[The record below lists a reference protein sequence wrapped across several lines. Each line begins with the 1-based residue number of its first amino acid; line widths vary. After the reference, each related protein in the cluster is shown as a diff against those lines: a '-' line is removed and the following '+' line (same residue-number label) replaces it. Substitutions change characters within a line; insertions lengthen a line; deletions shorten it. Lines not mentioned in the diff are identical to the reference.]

1 MGAEPVGAKKD
12 WQFSGDWMKRGRQA
26 RWFMW
31 KAFAPAL
38 LIGLAACQ
46 SGGDVAEVLDPGAT
60 ESNQIGGAEASGVA
74 QKSMTLG
81 KGSMKV
87 AMLLPLSASG
97 SLGEEGRKMRDGAQL
112 AMADMGNDL
121 ITLTIDDTR
130 GDGALARKMAVE
142 AMGSGAKAVIGPA
155 ELPAARQLS
164 QVSGTKRPPV
174 LALAENF
181 AGSPGVYSVRLSEA
195 DSAAAAAAALAA
207 KGKRKFVLFVAAG
220 PGSDAVAKRVENSLS
235 IHGASLA
242 VTMPYATEAGGADR
256 AVSDMAALVDKPE
269 AIVIASGGGNPS
281 AIVSPLKSKGFLGT
295 GVALIGTSRWL
306 AYPLGD
312 PLLDG
317 AYIAALDHA
326 ETGPIATRFKATFN
340 YDADVNVAYAYDM
353 VALTAGIASAVGPK
367 GLTRQVL
374 ENPTGFRGST
384 GLFRF
389 RADGASERS
398 MPFYRIRNG
407 SLKQIEKSISGF

>member
-1 MGAEPVGAKKD
+1 
-12 WQFSGDWMKRGRQA
+12 MKRGRKT
-26 RWFMW
+26 RGLLR
-31 KAFAPAL
+31 KALVPAL
-38 LIGLAACQ
+38 LVGLAACQ
-46 SGGDVAEVLDPGAT
+46 SGGDVADVLDPGAAKG
-60 ESNQIGGAEASGVA
+60 NQTGGAEASGAA
-74 QKSMTLG
+74 QKPITLG
-81 KGSMKV
+81 KGTMKV

-112 AMADMGNDL
+112 AMSDMGNDL
-121 ITLTIDDTR
+121 ITLTIEDTR
-130 GDGALARKMAVE
+130 GDGALAKKKTVE

-155 ELPAARQLS
+155 ELPAARQLA

-181 AGSPGVYSVRLSEA
+181 AGSPGIYSVRLSEA

-220 PGSDAVAKRVENSLS
+220 AGSDAVAKRVENSLS
-235 IHGASLA
+235 IYGASLT
-242 VTMPYATEAGGADR
+242 VTMPYTTVGGGAEK
-256 AVSDMAALVDKPE
+256 AVADMAALVERPD
-269 AIVIASGGGNPS
+269 AVVIASGGGNPS
-281 AIVSPLKSKGFLGT
+281 AIVSPLKSKGLLGK

-306 AYPLGD
+306 AQPLDD

-317 AYIAALDHA
+317 AYIAALDAA
-326 ETGPIATRFKATFN
+326 ETGPIATRFKSTFN

-353 VALTAGIASAVGPK
+353 VALTAGIASAAGPK

-398 MPFYRIRNG
+398 MPFYQVRNG
-407 SLKQIEKSISGF
+407 SLKQIDKSISGF

>member
-1 MGAEPVGAKKD
+1 
-12 WQFSGDWMKRGRQA
+12 MKRGRKT
-26 RWFMW
+26 RWFGW
-31 KAFAPAL
+31 KAAVPAL
-38 LIGLAACQ
+38 LLVLAACQ
-46 SGGDVAEVLDPGAT
+46 SGTDVADVLDPGAV
-60 ESNQIGGAEASGVA
+60 ESGQTGSADAPGSA

-81 KGSMKV
+81 KGNMKV
-87 AMLLPLSASG
+87 AMLLPLSAAG

-112 AMADMGNDL
+112 AMTDMGNDL
-121 ITLTIDDTR
+121 ITLTIEDTR
-130 GDGALARKMAVE
+130 GDGSLARKMAVE
-142 AMGSGAKAVIGPA
+142 AMGSGAKAVIGPT
-155 ELPAARQLS
+155 ELPAARQLA

-174 LALAENF
+174 LALADNF

-195 DSAAAAAAALAA
+195 DSAAAAAAALAD

-220 PGSDAVAKRVENSLS
+220 AGSEAIAKRVENSLS
-235 IHGASLA
+235 IYGASLA
-242 VTMPYATEAGGADR
+242 VTMPYTTAAGGAEK

-269 AIVIASGGGNPS
+269 AIIVASGNGSPS
-281 AIVSPLKSKGFLGT
+281 SIVSPLKTRGFLGK

-306 AYPLGD
+306 AHPLND

-340 YDADVNVAYAYDM
+340 YEADVNVAYAYDM

-367 GLTRQVL
+367 GLTREVL

-398 MPFYRIRNG
+398 MPFYRISNG
-407 SLKQIEKSISGF
+407 SLKQIDKSISGF

>member
-1 MGAEPVGAKKD
+1 MHRRRAASRCG
-12 WQFSGDWMKRGRQA
+12 
-26 RWFMW
+26 W
-31 KAFAPAL
+31 KAFFLAVQV
-38 LIGLAACQ
+38 GLAACQ
-46 SGGDVAEVLDPGAT
+46 SSTHVSEGHDAET
-60 ESNQIGGAEASGVA
+60 AEASGVA
-74 QKSMTLG
+74 KKSMTLG
-81 KGSMKV
+81 SGTMKV

-97 SLGEEGRKMRDGAQL
+97 SLGEEGRKMRDAAQL

-121 ITLTIDDTR
+121 ITLTIEDTR
-130 GDGALARKMAVE
+130 GDDALARKMAVE
-142 AMGSGAKAVIGPA
+142 AMGSGVKAVIGPA
-155 ELPAARQLS
+155 ELPAARRLA

-207 KGKRKFVLFVAAG
+207 KGKRKFVLFVAEG

-235 IHGASLA
+235 IYGASLA
-242 VTMPYATEAGGADR
+242 VTMPYTTEGGGAEK
-256 AVSDMAALVDKPE
+256 AVSDMAALVERPD
-269 AIVIASGGGNPS
+269 AVVVASGSGNPS
-281 AIVSPLKSKGFLGT
+281 AIVSPLKTKGILGK
-295 GVALIGTSRWL
+295 GAALVGTSRWL
-306 AYPLGD
+306 AHPLND
-312 PLLDG
+312 PLLEG
-317 AYIAALDHA
+317 AYVAALDIA

-353 VALTAGIASAVGPK
+353 VALAAGIASAVGPR

-398 MPFYRIRNG
+398 MPFYQIRNG

>member
-1 MGAEPVGAKKD
+1 M
-12 WQFSGDWMKRGRQA
+12 QRRQTA
-26 RWFMW
+26 RWFGW
-31 KAFAPAL
+31 KAFVPAL

-46 SGGDVAEVLDPGAT
+46 STTDVSEMLDSGTAEPAGA
-60 ESNQIGGAEASGVA
+60 A

-81 KGSMKV
+81 AGSMKV
-87 AMLLPLSASG
+87 VMLLPLSASG
-97 SLGEEGRKMRDGAQL
+97 SLGENGRKMRDAAQL

-121 ITLTIDDTR
+121 ITLTIEDTR
-130 GDGALARKMAVE
+130 GDDALAKKMAVE

-155 ELPAARQLS
+155 ELPAARQLA

-207 KGKRKFVLFVAAG
+207 RGKRKFVLFVAEG
-220 PGSDAVAKRVENSLS
+220 PGSDAIAKRVENSLS
-235 IHGASLA
+235 IYGASLA
-242 VTMPYATEAGGADR
+242 VTMPYTTEGGGAEK
-256 AVSDMAALVDKPE
+256 AVSDMAALVERPD
-269 AIVIASGGGNPS
+269 AVVVASGGGNPS
-281 AIVSPLKSKGFLGT
+281 AIVSPLKTKGILGK
-295 GVALIGTSRWL
+295 GVALVGTSRWL
-306 AYPLGD
+306 AHPLND
-312 PLLDG
+312 PMLDG
-317 AYIAALDHA
+317 AYVAALDIA

-353 VALTAGIASAVGPK
+353 VALTAGIASAVGPR

-398 MPFYRIRNG
+398 MPFYQIRNG
-407 SLKQIEKSISGF
+407 ALKQIEKSISGF

>member
-1 MGAEPVGAKKD
+1 MHRRRTASRFG
-12 WQFSGDWMKRGRQA
+12 
-26 RWFMW
+26 W
-31 KAFAPAL
+31 KAFLLAL
-38 LIGLAACQ
+38 QVGLAACQ
-46 SGGDVAEVLDPGAT
+46 SSTHVSEGLDPGT
-60 ESNQIGGAEASGVA
+60 AEAAGVA
-74 QKSMTLG
+74 KKSMTLG
-81 KGSMKV
+81 SGTMKV
-87 AMLLPLSASG
+87 AMLLPLSANG
-97 SLGEEGRKMRDGAQL
+97 SLGEEGRKMRDAAQL

-121 ITLTIDDTR
+121 ITLTIEDTR
-130 GDGALARKMAVE
+130 GDDALARKMAVE

-155 ELPAARQLS
+155 ELPAARRLA

-207 KGKRKFVLFVAAG
+207 KGKRKFVLFVAEG

-235 IHGASLA
+235 IYGASLA
-242 VTMPYATEAGGADR
+242 VTMPYTTEGGGAEK
-256 AVSDMAALVDKPE
+256 AVSDMAALVERPD
-269 AIVIASGGGNPS
+269 AVVVASGSGNPS
-281 AIVSPLKSKGFLGT
+281 AIVSPLKTKGILGK
-295 GVALIGTSRWL
+295 GAALVGTSRWL
-306 AYPLGD
+306 AHPLND
-312 PLLDG
+312 PLLEG
-317 AYIAALDHA
+317 AYVAALDIA

-353 VALTAGIASAVGPK
+353 VALTAGIASAVGPR

-398 MPFYRIRNG
+398 MPFYQIRNG

>member
-1 MGAEPVGAKKD
+1 
-12 WQFSGDWMKRGRQA
+12 MKRGRKT
-26 RWFMW
+26 RGLLR
-31 KAFAPAL
+31 KALVPAL
-38 LIGLAACQ
+38 LVGLAACQ
-46 SGGDVAEVLDPGAT
+46 SGGDVADVLDPGAAKG
-60 ESNQIGGAEASGVA
+60 NQTGGAEASGAA
-74 QKSMTLG
+74 QKPITLG
-81 KGSMKV
+81 KGTMKV

-112 AMADMGNDL
+112 AMSDMGNDL
-121 ITLTIDDTR
+121 ITLTIEDTR
-130 GDGALARKMAVE
+130 GDGALAKKKTVE

-155 ELPAARQLS
+155 ELPAARQLA

-181 AGSPGVYSVRLSEA
+181 AGSPGIYSVRLSEA

-207 KGKRKFVLFVAAG
+207 KGKRKFVLFVAQGA
-220 PGSDAVAKRVENSLS
+220 GSDAVAKRVENSLS
-235 IHGASLA
+235 IYGALLT
-242 VTMPYATEAGGADR
+242 VTMPYTTVGGGEEK
-256 AVSDMAALVDKPE
+256 AVADMAALVERPD
-269 AIVIASGGGNPS
+269 AVVIASGGGNPS
-281 AIVSPLKSKGFLGT
+281 AIVSPLKSKGLLGK

-306 AYPLGD
+306 AQPLDD

-317 AYIAALDHA
+317 AYIAALDAA

-353 VALTAGIASAVGPK
+353 VALTAGIASAAGPK

-398 MPFYRIRNG
+398 MPFYQVRNG
-407 SLKQIEKSISGF
+407 SLKQIDKSISGF

>member
-1 MGAEPVGAKKD
+1 
-12 WQFSGDWMKRGRQA
+12 MKRGRLT
-26 RWFMW
+26 RWFLR
-31 KAFAPAL
+31 KAIVPAL

-46 SGGDVAEVLDPGAT
+46 SGGDVADDPGAAADNQTGGT
-60 ESNQIGGAEASGVA
+60 ETAAAA

-121 ITLTIDDTR
+121 ITLTIEDTR
-130 GDGALARKMAVE
+130 GDGALAKKMTVE

-155 ELPAARQLS
+155 ELLAARQLA

-207 KGKRKFVLFVAAG
+207 RGKRKFVLFVADGA
-220 PGSDAVAKRVENSLS
+220 SSEAVAKRLENSLS
-235 IHGASLA
+235 IYGASLV
-242 VTMPYATEAGGADR
+242 VTMPYTVEGGGAEK
-256 AVSDMAALVDKPE
+256 AVSNMAALVDKPE

-281 AIVSPLKSKGFLGT
+281 AIVSPLKSKGFLGK

-306 AYPLGD
+306 AQPLND

-326 ETGPIATRFKATFN
+326 ETGPIATRFKATFH

-353 VALTAGIASAVGPK
+353 VALAAGIASAAGPK
-367 GLTRQVL
+367 GMTRQVL

-398 MPFYRIRNG
+398 MPFYQIKNG

>member
-1 MGAEPVGAKKD
+1 M
-12 WQFSGDWMKRGRQA
+12 QRRQTA
-26 RWFMW
+26 RWFRW
-31 KAFAPAL
+31 KAFLLAL
-38 LIGLAACQ
+38 QVGLTACQ
-46 SGGDVAEVLDPGAT
+46 SSTHVSEGNDAET
-60 ESNQIGGAEASGVA
+60 AEAAGVA
-74 QKSMTLG
+74 KKSMTLG
-81 KGSMKV
+81 SGTMKV

-97 SLGEEGRKMRDGAQL
+97 SLGEEGRKMRDAAQL

-121 ITLTIDDTR
+121 ITLTIEDTR
-130 GDGALARKMAVE
+130 GIDALAGKMAVE
-142 AMGSGAKAVIGPA
+142 AMGSGVKAVIGPA
-155 ELPAARQLS
+155 ELPAARRLA
-164 QVSGTKRPPV
+164 QVSGTNRPPV

-207 KGKRKFVLFVAAG
+207 KGKRKFVLFVAEG

-235 IHGASLA
+235 IYGASLA
-242 VTMPYATEAGGADR
+242 VTMPYTTEGGGAEK
-256 AVSDMAALVDKPE
+256 AVSDMAALVERPD
-269 AIVIASGGGNPS
+269 AVVVASGSGNPS
-281 AIVSPLKSKGFLGT
+281 AIVSPLKTKGILGK
-295 GVALIGTSRWL
+295 GAALVGTSRWL
-306 AYPLGD
+306 AHPLND
-312 PLLDG
+312 PLLEG
-317 AYIAALDHA
+317 AYVAALDIA

-353 VALTAGIASAVGPK
+353 VALTAGIASAVGPR

-398 MPFYRIRNG
+398 MPFYQIRNG